1 MCQEDEMFIPYYQI
15 IIYIQKFRAD
25 KKINMAKRQ

>member
-1 MCQEDEMFIPYYQI
+1 MYQEDEMFIPYYQI
-15 IIYIQKFRAD
+15 IIYIKKFRAD